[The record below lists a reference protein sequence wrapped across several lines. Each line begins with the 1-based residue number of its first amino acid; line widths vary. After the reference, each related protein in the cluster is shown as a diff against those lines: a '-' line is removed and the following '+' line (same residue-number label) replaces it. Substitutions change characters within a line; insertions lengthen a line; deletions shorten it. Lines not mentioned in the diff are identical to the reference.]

1 MGVEFSFILFTAVF
15 TVEEEPLNQLHGSDS
30 KDSAG
35 RELELLFPVEQT
47 LAAIKPDAFER
58 RGTFCSVRFGSV
70 RVSELLTCVRCVVKR
85 WRENE
90 RRTVARRM

>member
-1 MGVEFSFILFTAVF
+1 MLFTAVF

-35 RELELLFPVEQT
+35 RELDLLFPVEQT

-58 RGTFCSVRFGSV
+58 RGTFGSV
-70 RVSELLTCVRCVVKR
+70 RVAHVRAMRCEAMESERK
-85 WRENE
+85 
-90 RRTVARRM
+90 